1 MMSYLDLQRLM
12 YGGCALLGLAAS
24 SAAPGAII
32 AHYKF
37 DEPVGSATVVN
48 EITDNGG
55 NGAVGAS
62 VVLGVTGVD
71 GTAVQLPRINSDA
84 GMINM
89 GAAGNASGILSKI
102 TASGEVTMS
111 YWLKSAA
118 GVNTSPR
125 SVAVSIGSNAN
136 NNSYVDSGV
145 RGDTGFVGAAYGRN
159 RANQSTAPNIGDM
172 AGPVV
177 TNDAFHH
184 IALTVNT
191 ITDVGTLYVDG
202 VQVNTETNAA
212 KYGAFPAF
220 NGFLV
225 GRLYRSSNADPFGG
239 TIDDLQLYDRA
250 LTGSEVQYLFDN
262 PGQAVPEPATVV
274 LFATVFAAIA
284 CRRHMTAC

>member
-1 MMSYLDLQRLM
+1 MMSYCDLQRWML
-12 YGGCALLGLAAS
+12 GGCTLLGLAVS
-24 SAAPGAII
+24 SSAPGAII

-37 DEPVGSATVVN
+37 DEPVGSSTVVN
-48 EITDNGG
+48 EVTDNGG
-55 NGAVGAS
+55 NGVVGAS
-62 VVLGVTGVD
+62 VVLGVAGVD

-89 GAAGNASGILSKI
+89 GAAGNAADILNKI
-102 TASGEVTMS
+102 TASGQVTIS

-145 RGDTGFVGAAYGRN
+145 RGDTGFVGAVYGRN

-177 TNDAFHH
+177 TNDQFHH
-184 IALTVNT
+184 IALTVDT
-191 ITDVGTLYVDG
+191 LADVGTLYVDG
-202 VQVNTETNAA
+202 AMVNTETSAA
-212 KYGAFPAF
+212 KYGAFPGF

-239 TIDDLQLYDRA
+239 VIDDLQLYDQA
-250 LTGSEVQYLFDN
+250 LTAREVQWLFAN
-262 PGQAVPEPATVV
+262 PGQAVPEPAGVV
-274 LFATVFAAIA
+274 LIAVGLAVVA
-284 CRRHMTAC
+284 CRRKVAS